1 MIPKMLLRKR
11 LGFLVLIVALAG
23 VTLPFPRVFASTGP
37 TLTVGCENPVGAI
50 CVDSQSSSGLP
61 GSSFTAAIFLVNV
74 TGFIGYDISMNWNQS
89 VLQVTSVL
97 DGNWST
103 GLSAFT
109 LTNMTSQSTGTVQYS
124 QVLLGNPTNIANST
138 LFIVVFKF
146 LGYGSTPIALSSVN
160 LTGLVNGVVSILPP
174 PTIINGR
181 AFTPPP
187 SSAALIHYKAKA
199 AFKTLAGGSTQTLVA
214 DILTPVHPPHSSMFN
229 TSLLRP
235 REELAFKR
243 PAHCSWPS
251 AALRPSPFPI
261 RCRLFLFAISCRHAC
276 LSAAMGSSSHSA
288 VPQRRSITTR
298 SRVVRIY
305 FNARPFVNQI

>member
-11 LGFLVLIVALAG
+11 FGFLVLIVALAG
-23 VTLPFPRVFASTGP
+23 VTLPFPQVFASTGP

-74 TGFIGYDISMNWNQS
+74 TGFIGYDISMNWNQT

-103 GLSAFT
+103 GLPAFT
-109 LTNMTSQSTGTVQYS
+109 LTNSTSQSTGTVQYS
-124 QVLLGNPTNIANST
+124 QVLLGNPTNIVNST
-138 LFIVVFKF
+138 LFLVSFKF
-146 LGYGSTPIALSSVN
+146 LGYGSTPIALSSVS
-160 LTGLVNGVVSILPP
+160 LTGLINGVVSVLPP

-199 AFKTLAGGSTQTLVA
+199 VSKTLAGGSTQTLVA
-214 DILTPVHPPHSSMFN
+214 DIAN
-229 TSLLRP
+229 TG
-235 REELAFKR
+235 
-243 PAHCSWPS
+243 
-251 AALRPSPFPI
+251 PSPAFVYVQYIITSSSGGVSVQTTSTLQLVVGGSSTVSISYTVPTIPI
-261 RCRLFLFAISCRHAC
+261 RYFVQARLFVSGNGLFFTFSGSTKTFHYDAI
-276 LSAAMGSSSHSA
+276 
-288 VPQRRSITTR
+288 
-298 SRVVRIY
+298 
-305 FNARPFVNQI
+305 

>member
-1 MIPKMLLRKR
+1 M
-11 LGFLVLIVALAG
+11 LGFPSWISMYIVDNPTLYARIRFCLEAYMGVASHSFDDSQDAFAEEIGVSRTHSRLAG

-124 QVLLGNPTNIANST
+124 QVLLGNPTNIVNST

-146 LGYGSTPIALSSVN
+146 LGYGSTPVALSSVS
-160 LTGLVNGVVSILPP
+160 LTGLVNGVVSVLPP

-214 DILTPVHPPHSSMFN
+214 DI
-229 TSLLRP
+229 
-235 REELAFKR
+235 A
-243 PAHCSWPS
+243 
-251 AALRPSPFPI
+251 
-261 RCRLFLFAISCRHAC
+261 
-276 LSAAMGSSSHSA
+276 
-288 VPQRRSITTR
+288 
-298 SRVVRIY
+298 
-305 FNARPFVNQI
+305 